1 MKNSI
6 QSLIA
11 KKKPQIN
18 EIYECVFKNWRLIAR
33 KMDIIIMNHKK
44 QLLSTKIEFSNKLTT
59 AELQIL
65 FNKSSFIMEM
75 LMKSI
80 SYQTQFLD
88 KVLLY
93 KFNY

>member
-18 EIYECVFKNWRLIAR
+18 EIYECVFKNWRLITR

-65 FNKSSFIMEM
+65 
-75 LMKSI
+75 
-80 SYQTQFLD
+80 
-88 KVLLY
+88 
-93 KFNY
+93 